1 MKIYRIMYFD
11 ARLKRR
17 CTKFMQGVSYAEA
30 SKPFKN
36 IILGQEI
43 DEEGKVVRTEYRDEK
58 FYKEKNSGNP
68 TSTSNSS
75 KRSRA

>member
-1 MKIYRIMYFD
+1 MKIYRIIYFD

-43 DEEGKVVRTEYRDEK
+43 DEEGKVIRTEYRSEAH
-58 FYKEKNSGNP
+58 KEKNDGNSTA
-68 TSTSNSS
+68 TSSS
-75 KRSRA
+75 SHRNRA